1 MEDQMRHIR
10 QMREAGNTAFS
21 QMDDHIRQMREPGNT
36 AFSQMDDKARHMQET
51 GNIAFSQVNDQVR
64 QMREAGITDFITD
77 IVTVLQVALDCYNQ
91 ALLVAPADSWD
102 GQGEEMA
109 LALANRSLQ

>member
-1 MEDQMRHIR
+1 
-10 QMREAGNTAFS
+10 
-21 QMDDHIRQMREPGNT
+21 MDDHIRQMREPGNT
-36 AFSQMDDKARHMQET
+36 AFSQMDDKARHMQETGNIAFSQVNDQVRHMQET